1 MPECHHVK
9 DMKQF
14 VCLQLPPVTR
24 AYITLS
30 FLTTAGC
37 ALDVS
42 SSAVATRLGN
52 LWHKASLSADH
63 IAVQHILQCKAHLSE
78 RRSMA
83 LADNLYVFW
92 EPRLVEMQSGS
103 QCTAKLCSAVF
114 PLCGDAAGLDFVF
127 HMFFLIKYSKSL
139 EEGSFRGRSADF
151 LWMLLIG
158 QTSLA
163 PAHWTNTQR
172 IYAARPAFG
181 HRPATMLTAV
191 LWLCR
196 RSSAH
201 LLCPLRQHTVSWVVT
216 HLHDGKQAPSH
227 GSIQRQRHQ
236 GADNEWYGVQ
246 VYVWARRHQYVT
258 LSFLGIFTFT
268 APYLPWVLLAF
279 SVVLRSSPVVDLMG
293 MLAGIPPS
301 PCAIMCTA

>member
-1 MPECHHVK
+1 MPECHHVTVTQK
-9 DMKQF
+9 I

-42 SSAVATRLGN
+42 SSAVAVVLGN
-52 LWHKASLSADH
+52 LWYKALLSAGH

-92 EPRLVEMQSGS
+92 EPRLVAMQSSS
-103 QCTAKLCSAVF
+103 QCIAQLCPTAF
-114 PLCGDAAGLDFVF
+114 PISGNAAGLDFVF

-158 QTSLA
+158 HNQPGFCTLDKHTSK
-163 PAHWTNTQR
+163 
-172 IYAARPAFG
+172 ICG
-181 HRPATMLTAV
+181 
-191 LWLCR
+191 
-196 RSSAH
+196 
-201 LLCPLRQHTVSWVVT
+201 
-216 HLHDGKQAPSH
+216 
-227 GSIQRQRHQ
+227 
-236 GADNEWYGVQ
+236 
-246 VYVWARRHQYVT
+246 
-258 LSFLGIFTFT
+258 
-268 APYLPWVLLAF
+268 
-279 SVVLRSSPVVDLMG
+279 
-293 MLAGIPPS
+293 
-301 PCAIMCTA
+301 